1 MHHPPILERFLRY
14 VKIDTM
20 SDSNVV
26 GKRPSTEGQFELLEL
41 LKEELLALKVEDIT
55 LSPEGYLV
63 ARIPSNAPHKK
74 IPTIGFMAH
83 VDVADDV
90 MGNGVNPRVI
100 ETYDGQ
106 DIVLND
112 AYTLTVEENPTLK
125 EYKGTTLVVT
135 DGTTLLGGDNKAGVA
150 ILVTLAANLLAPT
163 SIEHGEVEL
172 IFTTDEEIGRG
183 MEGVD
188 VSQLRSRCCYT
199 IDGSARGEIDAECFN
214 AATVTVDFYGV
225 PFHLG
230 AAKGRMVNSV
240 TMAASFIGSIPQLE
254 SPEAS
259 EEREGYYCA
268 EQIRGSI
275 AHTNVVLYLRDFDL
289 DQLKRRIRALESLAE
304 SVELLYTNG
313 KVELKSEI
321 VYKNMFNYIK
331 EDPAVMEAIFK
342 AGERIGI
349 PLKERY
355 IRGGTDGSR
364 LSEMGIPTPN
374 IFTGSHNLHSRYEW
388 LSLTTMEE
396 SLRLVEEIVAYW
408 AGEAP

>member
-1 MHHPPILERFLRY
+1 MHHPPLLERFLRY

-20 SDSNVV
+20 SNPNVAD
-26 GKRPSTEGQFELLEL
+26 KRPSTEGQTQLLEL

-55 LSPEGYLV
+55 LSPEGYLL
-63 ARIPSNAPHKK
+63 ARIPSNAPAKK
-74 IPTIGFMAH
+74 LPTIGFMAH

-90 MGNGVNPRVI
+90 MGNGVKPRVI
-100 ETYDGQ
+100 EAYDGQ
-106 DIVLND
+106 DIVLNRE
-112 AYTLTVEENPTLK
+112 YTLSVEENPTLK
-125 EYKGTTLVVT
+125 EYVGTTLVVT

-150 ILVTLAANLLAPT
+150 ILVTLAERLLAPDAV
-163 SIEHGEVEL
+163 EHGEVEL

-214 AATVTVDFYGV
+214 AATVKVDFYGV

-240 TMAASFIGSIPQLE
+240 TMAATFIGSLPQVE
-254 SPEAS
+254 SPEGT

-275 AHTNVVLYLRDFDL
+275 AHTNVVLHLRDFDFEEL
-289 DQLKRRIRALESLAE
+289 ERRIKALESLAQ

-313 KVELKSEI
+313 KVELQSEI
-321 VYKNMFNYIK
+321 VYKNMYDYIK
-331 EDPAVMEAIFK
+331 KDPAVMQALFK
-342 AGERIGI
+342 AGERVGI
-349 PLKERY
+349 PLTERY

-374 IFTGSHNLHSRYEW
+374 IFTGAHNLHSRYEW
-388 LSLTTMEE
+388 LALSAMEDSLK
-396 SLRLVEEIVAYW
+396 LVEEIVAYW
-408 AGEAP
+408 AGEEL